1 MASTSRSAASNPWQA
16 MLGDTQAKPYRASGA
31 GASAKLRPDVLA
43 AAAPVARCDL
53 PTRNSVKYSLWPAA
67 WPWGLRDLDRL
78 SESERRLQPRF
89 LTWASACRRRG
100 VQPSLAGAGG
110 DSNCLPGMRTSMGA
124 LSSTGRVILI
134 WPKTGQPER
143 IGSKCTGQTVREAI
157 SDTSRQG
164 HTCRHHSSD
173 WIACRSLPCS
183 TLACF
188 S

>member
-16 MLGDTQAKPYRASGA
+16 VLGDTQAKPYRASGA

-89 LTWASACRRRG
+89 VTLASACRRRG

-110 DSNCLPGMRTSMGA
+110 DSNCLPGMSSGSIVFHRKGDPQLAQDGA
-124 LSSTGRVILI
+124 A
-134 WPKTGQPER
+134 
-143 IGSKCTGQTVREAI
+143 REDREQVHWAD
-157 SDTSRQG
+157 SQG
-164 HTCRHHSSD
+164 GNLRHQ
-173 WIACRSLPCS
+173 
-183 TLACF
+183 
-188 S
+188 